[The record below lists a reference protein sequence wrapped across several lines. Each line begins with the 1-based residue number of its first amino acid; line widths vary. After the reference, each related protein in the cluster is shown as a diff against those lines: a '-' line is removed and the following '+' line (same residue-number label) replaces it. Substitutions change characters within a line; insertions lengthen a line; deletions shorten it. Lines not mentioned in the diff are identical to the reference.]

1 METQKTYRS
10 QNNMEQ
16 FKSTSHYSWFQI
28 ILHSY
33 SNKKHGTSI
42 KADIRINGK
51 ELRTQIKAHAP
62 TTTGL

>member
-1 METQKTYRS
+1 
-10 QNNMEQ
+10 MEQ

>member
-33 SNKKHGTSI
+33 SSKKHGTSI